1 MTRRGGEEETNLLF
15 LSWRVT
21 GWFRRRHW
29 HEELRLLHL
38 CLEQK
43 VLLLQLRWCGAL
55 VPGSGLFCVRRG
67 GLQGFKFPGM
77 ESFLGSKSDTVI
89 SCDTESSDL

>member
-1 MTRRGGEEETNLLF
+1 MARGAAAATPLPRPEGAAAAKME
-15 LSWRVT
+15 WCAGAWVAVVRV
-21 GWFRRRHW
+21 
-29 HEELRLLHL
+29 L
-38 CLEQK
+38 C
-43 VLLLQLRWCGAL
+43 
-55 VPGSGLFCVRRG
+55 G